1 MVPWTCSTRQTT
13 ASSQGQCPASP
24 CPILHPIVLSCIP
37 LSHPASPCPGP
48 TATGDGD
55 QEPLEGRPPP
65 LPSSPQPHSANPSP
79 TPPGSS
85 LGGPTLPKPLQV
97 KPDVRPHRRQHSREL
112 GAGSSRRERRKA
124 RQGYLGV
131 PAPGESSPLSGRA
144 GPAEEPP
151 GRCCGGWQGVGR
163 AGLTSEA
170 ATSRLG
176 LPARRRK
183 RLLIPHTHT
192 HTRGAALPSAVP
204 HQRRRLSLAAPRGD
218 TGAGGAPLTPLAP
231 LAPRLPDKRLLF
243 RARAPTAPPEARA
256 QPPAFQPQE
265 TSLLPADPSL
275 NITALR
281 NQCKSHPCVLELFA
295 ELGQACPHG
304 PASWR
309 APRPER

>member
-1 MVPWTCSTRQTT
+1 MK
-13 ASSQGQCPASP
+13 
-24 CPILHPIVLSCIP
+24 
-37 LSHPASPCPGP
+37 
-48 TATGDGD
+48 
-55 QEPLEGRPPP
+55 
-65 LPSSPQPHSANPSP
+65 PQ
-79 TPPGSS
+79 
-85 LGGPTLPKPLQV
+85 
-97 KPDVRPHRRQHSREL
+97 RRQHSREL

-131 PAPGESSPLSGRA
+131 PAPGESSPPSGRA

-151 GRCCGGWQGVGR
+151 GRCCGGRQGVGR

-183 RLLIPHTHT
+183 RLLIPHTHEVLPYLAQCHISAAT
-192 HTRGAALPSAVP
+192 SPLLPHAGTR
-204 HQRRRLSLAAPRGD
+204 
-218 TGAGGAPLTPLAP
+218 AGSAPLAPLAP

-265 TSLLPADPSL
+265 TSLLSADPSL

-281 NQCKSHPCVLELFA
+281 NQCKSHPCVRELFA
-295 ELGQACPHG
+295 EPGQACPHS
-304 PASWR
+304 PASWQ
-309 APRPER
+309 APLPER